1 MVPAGHMVRILMED
15 NSHIAKMILDAI
27 RVCDKNR
34 DSHTS
39 NQLQDILD
47 DKASE
52 MVPLRTVAGIKE
64 H

>member
-1 MVPAGHMVRILMED
+1 MVRISMED

-34 DSHTS
+34 DSTTS

-47 DKASE
+47 KTKPRKWFLYELLQGSKNTD
-52 MVPLRTVAGIKE
+52 
-64 H
+64 